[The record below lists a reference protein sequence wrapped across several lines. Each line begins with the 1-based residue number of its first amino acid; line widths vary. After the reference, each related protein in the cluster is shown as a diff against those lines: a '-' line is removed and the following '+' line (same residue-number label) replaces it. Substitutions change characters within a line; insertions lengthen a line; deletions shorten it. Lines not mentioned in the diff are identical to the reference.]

1 MEDIECCHDHDF
13 VVLTD
18 VIEDGT
24 TPILILALFSSEK
37 WNFFGTVALS
47 FVCDKYYPIIGSNDS
62 SRDLQLNCVI
72 CETILLSLV
81 NL

>member
-1 MEDIECCHDHDF
+1 MFICGTWIIKMEDIECCHDHDF

-37 WNFFGTVALS
+37 
-47 FVCDKYYPIIGSNDS
+47 
-62 SRDLQLNCVI
+62 
-72 CETILLSLV
+72 
-81 NL
+81 